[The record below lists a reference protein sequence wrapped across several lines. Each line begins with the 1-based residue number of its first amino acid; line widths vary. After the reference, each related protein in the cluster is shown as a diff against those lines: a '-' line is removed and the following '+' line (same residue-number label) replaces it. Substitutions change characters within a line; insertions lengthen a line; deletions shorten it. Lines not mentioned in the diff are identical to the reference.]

1 MSTID
6 SDDFDLH
13 PELLRKRDSVF
24 PVTPKG
30 NFRLAQF
37 GQVLQEIEAEPE
49 GDEEGDQEGEG
60 KAQAEEEENQ
70 QEQGSGEEE
79 QADEEP

>member
-1 MSTID
+1 M
-6 SDDFDLH
+6 
-13 PELLRKRDSVF
+13 F

-49 GDEEGDQEGEG
+49 GDEAGEQEGEG
-60 KAQAEEEENQ
+60 KAQPEEEAQEKNQ
-70 QEQGSGEEE
+70 QEQGSGAEE
-79 QADEEP
+79 QAGEEP